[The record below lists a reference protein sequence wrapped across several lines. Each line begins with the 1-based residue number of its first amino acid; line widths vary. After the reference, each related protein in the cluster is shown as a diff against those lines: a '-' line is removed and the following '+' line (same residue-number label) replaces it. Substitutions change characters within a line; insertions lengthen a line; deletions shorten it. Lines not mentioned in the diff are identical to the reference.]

1 MSIKQGDI
9 WLVNF
14 DPSIET
20 EIQKKRPCVVINDD
34 KVGRFGIK
42 IIVPITEWK
51 NYFSDFPWIIK
62 LDNTSQNGLSKS
74 SAIECFQ
81 IKSFSEERFLNKIG
95 IVSSETIND
104 IHQRVL
110 KTLNPIYKIS

>member
-1 MSIKQGDI
+1 MNIKQGDI

-14 DPSIET
+14 DPSVGS
-20 EIQKKRPCVVINDD
+20 EIQKKRPCIVINDD

-51 NYFSDFPWIIK
+51 DYYADFPWILK
-62 LDNTSQNGLSKS
+62 LQNNSQNGLSKK

-81 IKSFSEERFLNKIG
+81 IKSFSEERFINKIG
-95 IVSSETIND
+95 IVTSD
-104 IHQRVL
+104 IISGIHEKVL
-110 KTLNPIYKIS
+110 KTLNPLYKIS